1 MLTESKFSRTMMR
14 QRHLI
19 RSKKSEGESKG
30 WERAADGQ
38 KDVNP
43 PRSPGRRQ
51 MITRDIDVTLGPL
64 HVTEMEWESL
74 RELY

>member
-1 MLTESKFSRTMMR
+1 VDERNPFTHTESKFSRTMMR
-14 QRHLI
+14 QRPLI

-43 PRSPGRRQ
+43 PHSSSQDNSEAGDR
-51 MITRDIDVTLGPL
+51 
-64 HVTEMEWESL
+64 
-74 RELY
+74 

>member
-1 MLTESKFSRTMMR
+1 MLTVSKVSRTMMR
-14 QRHLI
+14 QRDLI

-43 PRSPGRRQ
+43 LRSSRTTVRQ
-51 MITRDIDVTLGPL
+51 KTDDYKG
-64 HVTEMEWESL
+64 H
-74 RELY
+74 